1 MRRSAG
7 QNPASSLRVQPR
19 SGGPVRGY
27 ASKLSMPLAV
37 ALLFGLMTFCLQA
50 ASEETV
56 LADAGTIEP
65 LPQVE
70 PETADNKGAASEEA
84 RAEPRRSWFTRHF
97 RNPNYRGPKGDE
109 PEEKPDDE
117 KKKPEE
123 GKESKPAEGG
133 EAEPDDE
140 KEDGGTET
148 DGEAE
153 DSEGD
158 EADSEDDLFGEDEP
172 EKRSFLDKIHDTLNI
187 SGYFRSR
194 YFRDFEKHN
203 GREQT
208 DEWRNDLRV
217 ESSIDLVD
225 SVRLEL
231 SGDAR
236 VHPVRNED
244 DGVTLEISDLDL
256 WEANIQMSF
265 GPVDLLFGQHAIR
278 WGKSDE
284 LNPTDNFTPED
295 FRELINLDRAERKIP
310 VPMAQMKIHWPEFT
324 YEAIWQPYF
333 TPNEGADRDSDWYF
347 PAIRAFEENG
357 FVLDV
362 NEPPKTLRSNVF
374 AHRLQYRGPI
384 IDLGISYAYHYN
396 QTPAMHIVPP
406 RFVPGQFPPIPLG
419 PPRLRLDYHRLNSI
433 GFEFETV
440 IGGLGLRGE
449 AVYTKAEPLQLSP
462 FGRRDR
468 DKVLRKDTST
478 FVIGA
483 DYTFDHDVYL
493 NLQYSGKNIF
503 HHHADLL
510 VQKYEHQV
518 VWNVSRKFMRDRLE
532 LSFSGR
538 YAFKPEGFFLTPE
551 IWYRVNNYMTCRLW
565 VNVFGGDDTAL
576 FGTYGNNDQLG
587 LEVKIRF

>member
-1 MRRSAG
+1 VAGPRESRQSPLHIQASNVLLTFLLTLCHQVGGEEAVLTDAGALAPLLPALTEAGDENGVDAENAQTESRRSRFA
-7 QNPASSLRVQPR
+7 
-19 SGGPVRGY
+19 
-27 ASKLSMPLAV
+27 
-37 ALLFGLMTFCLQA
+37 
-50 ASEETV
+50 
-56 LADAGTIEP
+56 
-65 LPQVE
+65 
-70 PETADNKGAASEEA
+70 
-84 RAEPRRSWFTRHF
+84 RHF

-109 PEEKPDDE
+109 PEEKPDDGKTRPVE
-117 KKKPEE
+117 D
-123 GKESKPAEGG
+123 GKEEVKEDKHAG
-133 EAEPDDE
+133 DDE
-140 KEDGGTET
+140 TESGKEKASDEPEDGGGEF
-148 DGEAE
+148 DGE
-153 DSEGD
+153 
-158 EADSEDDLFGEDEP
+158 SEDDAFGEDEP
-172 EKRSFLDKIHDTLNI
+172 EKQSFLDKVRDTLNI

-217 ESSIDLVD
+217 QSSIDLVD

-310 VPMAQMKIHWPEFT
+310 VPMAQMKIYWPEFT

-333 TPNEGADRDSDWYF
+333 TPNEGAAKESDWYF
-347 PAIRAFEENG
+347 PAIRIFEENG

-362 NEPPKTLRSNVF
+362 NEPPKTIRSNVF

-396 QTPAMHIVPP
+396 QTPALHIVPP
-406 RFVPGQFPPIPLG
+406 KFVPGQFPPIPLG
-419 PPRLRLDYHRLNSI
+419 PPRLRLDYHRVNSI

-449 AVYTKAEPLQLSP
+449 AVYTKGEPLQLSP
-462 FGRRDR
+462 FGRFDR
-468 DKVLRKDTST
+468 DKVRRKDTST

-503 HHHADLL
+503 HQTADLL

-538 YAFKPEGFFLTPE
+538 YAFNPEGFFITPE

-576 FGTYGNNDQLG
+576 FGTYNGNDQVG